1 VPWRSMMKAENPI
14 MSGKFSVVVLALAS
28 GLVGGVVSQYLMPS
42 TVFAQAQK
50 GAPKEIRAQNFVLVN
65 NQGNPVGLFG
75 FNPQGKP
82 IIRLID
88 ERGTVIWTTE
98 VPLVPGA
105 PEPK

>member
-1 VPWRSMMKAENPI
+1 MYNRLQI
-14 MSGKFSVVVLALAS
+14 IGLSVTSALIG
-28 GLVGGVVSQYLMPS
+28 GLSFYWFAPAPAL
-42 TVFAQAQK
+42 AQAQK
-50 GAPKEIRAQNFVLVN
+50 AFPKEVRSQNFVLVN
-65 NQGNPVGLFG
+65 AQGQPVGLFG

-88 ERGTVIWTTE
+88 DQGKVIWTTE